1 MTMFIKNKAL
11 PQFIELTRQKECLK
25 YKISNT
31 KKCNII
37 ALITVP

>member
-1 MTMFIKNKAL
+1 MFIKKAL
-11 PQFIELTRQKECLK
+11 PQFIVELIRQKECLK